1 MRPVRPGRRALRA
14 RLATGGSTST
24 RPRPGR
30 RRATGAGGV
39 LVRVGRAAERAV
51 GVTIGDRPDAASSA
65 DVERSRVRGSVV
77 LGALA
82 LSVVARP
89 VAAVVL
95 LVGWHLPALLERRT
109 QARLARSLSEEL
121 LVATELLAVAA
132 RAGASVAQAVEAVA
146 PRVPGRLGEALGEVT
161 PSCRRGVPLDAA
173 LAEVVAGLGQPVA
186 PLVAILRAAHLDGE
200 PLSPALRSL
209 ADRLRDARRRQVEAE
224 ARRLAVRMLV
234 PLVCCILP
242 AFALE
247 CVVPVV
253 VEAVRGAG

>member
-1 MRPVRPGRRALRA
+1 M
-14 RLATGGSTST
+14 
-24 RPRPGR
+24 
-30 RRATGAGGV
+30 
-39 LVRVGRAAERAV
+39 
-51 GVTIGDRPDAASSA
+51 
-65 DVERSRVRGSVV
+65 

-82 LSVVARP
+82 LSVVSRP
-89 VAAVVL
+89 LAAVVV

-109 QARLARSLSEEL
+109 RARGARSLREEL
-121 LVATELLAVAA
+121 LVAAELLAVAA

-146 PRVPGRLGEALGEVT
+146 PRVPGRARRGPRCGHPVRVGEVLHWT
-161 PSCRRGVPLDAA
+161 RRSPT
-173 LAEVVAGLGQPVA
+173 VVAELGQPVA

-200 PLSPALRSL
+200 PLSPALRGL
-209 ADRLRDARRRQVEAE
+209 ADRLRDAHRRQVEAE